1 MTKTKN
7 YTIAVKK
14 LCSRH
19 KTKDSKL
26 VKSANCDLCKLENK
40 INDVLDLPQF
50 RDLRP

>member
-1 MTKTKN
+1 MTKTKKS
-7 YTIAVKK
+7 TIAVKK

-50 RDLRP
+50 RELRP